1 MSEEQQGTLA
11 FVTDLRGLAFSEDAG
26 APVQLEVCRD
36 GQWMHP
42 YYGEIVINADTRAT
56 FEANFAANVRRV
68 GDLPLDYDHEPGP
81 APGWITGLYSV
92 GQSLFADVRLTPS
105 GRERVKN
112 GEYRFFSPEW
122 HPDWQDPE
130 GGKKHGPTLFGGAL
144 TNRPFF
150 RGMQAIACAEITTSR
165 SAAGAPGG
173 APPTEEQAMAGETT
187 TGAAAAAT
195 PEAVALQA
203 AETRQMQERLTALE
217 AENAAFRAREER
229 AALARTFSE
238 MRVGERALS
247 LAPVSRDALT
257 EALVGLPADR
267 RQAVIDAISGLQLA
281 ELREIGFRPA
291 AEAGGNLTAAE
302 ESAVESTAKSLGV
315 SVEEAR
321 QKFIEVKKLREER
334 RSMGGKG

>member
-1 MSEEQQGTLA
+1 MDEERAGMLA
-11 FVTDLRGLAFSEDAG
+11 FVTDLAGMAFSEDA
-26 APVQLEVCRD
+26 ATPVRLEVCRD
-36 GQWMHP
+36 GRWQHP
-42 YYGEIVINADTRAT
+42 SYGEIVINADTRAA

-81 APGWITGLYSV
+81 APGWITGLRSE
-92 GQSLFADVRLTPS
+92 GKSLFADVRLTPE
-105 GRERVKN
+105 GRRRVES

-122 HPDWQDPE
+122 HPDWEDPE
-130 GGKKHGPTLFGGAL
+130 GGEKHGPTLFGGAL

-165 SAAGAPGG
+165 SAAGAAGG
-173 APPTEEQAMAGETT
+173 APPTKETAMAEET

-195 PEAVALQA
+195 QEALALQA
-203 AETRQMQERLTALE
+203 AETRQMRERMTALE
-217 AENAAFRAREER
+217 AENAALRAKEER
-229 AALARTFSE
+229 AELVRTFSE
-238 MRVGERALS
+238 MRLGERAMS

-257 EALVGLPADR
+257 EALVGIPEDR
-267 RQAVIDAISGLQLA
+267 RKAVIDAISGLQLA
-281 ELREIGFRPA
+281 DLREVGFQPA
-291 AEAGGNLTAAE
+291 PQSGGSLTAAE

-334 RSMGGKG
+334 RMGGDR